1 MTGKSSRCQD
11 GASREN
17 ALRTEDRF
25 PSAQRVHLAQRDVS
39 FGAVSRAPPNKIEAF
54 KKRMSWRFAWV
65 SSFETDFNHD
75 YHPSFTQGEMA
86 KARLTTISMW
96 WNSPAGS
103 PRNQR
108 LLQGDK
114 NGSIFHTYSAYARG
128 TESVFGTYNC
138 LGLVPKR
145 PR

>member
-1 MTGKSSRCQD
+1 LLSD
-11 GASREN
+11 GARREN

-39 FGAVSRAPPNKIEAF
+39 FAAVSRAPLNKIEAF

-86 KARLTTISMW
+86 QGKVDYNFNVVEFTSTEAPGISVFYK
-96 WNSPAGS
+96 
-103 PRNQR
+103 
-108 LLQGDK
+108 DK